1 MSSYAT
7 KKRIKWCLDTS
18 ILAAQSDFFALKAE
32 VGKLDINKLVNVK
45 TGLYSLKTKLVDLD
59 AGKSK
64 TANYWFGKIK
74 WCSGKKKWLNTK
86 FNKLDTKVNILEN
99 KTAKVTT
106 LIHIK
111 QCNTDFWESLE
122 KKIKMLMK
130 KEQKLVVFY
139 QMQFWIQKLGKLGT
153 K

>member
-1 MSSYAT
+1 MQ
-7 KKRIKWCLDTS
+7 W
-18 ILAAQSDFFALKAE
+18 E
-32 VGKLDINKLVNVK
+32 
-45 TGLYSLKTKLVDLD
+45 
-59 AGKSK
+59 
-64 TANYWFGKIK
+64 
-74 WCSGKKKWLNTK
+74 KKWLNTK

-106 LIHIK
+106 LIQVK